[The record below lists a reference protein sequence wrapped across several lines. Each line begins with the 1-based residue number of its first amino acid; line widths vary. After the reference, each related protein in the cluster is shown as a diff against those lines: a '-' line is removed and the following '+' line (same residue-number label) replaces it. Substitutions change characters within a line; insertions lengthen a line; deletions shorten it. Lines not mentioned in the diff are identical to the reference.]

1 MTVARD
7 GGGRWLPGGG
17 SPNPAGRPSLP
28 ADLRKQLAEAAPGAV
43 ARLVELMHSPDERI
57 ALLACRELLDRHM
70 GRPAQAVEVQHHD
83 EARSVDIYHLHM
95 RQAAIDAIAARHA
108 AEDGDWSQV
117 PTETLTE
124 ILHEVDEAR
133 KRGPE
138 RMT

>member
-1 MTVARD
+1 MTIARD

-17 SPNPAGRPSLP
+17 SPNPAGRPALP
-28 ADLRKQLAEAAPGAV
+28 AQLKQDLAAAAPGAV
-43 ARLVELMHSPDERI
+43 ARLVELMASPDERI
-57 ALLACRELLDRHM
+57 ALLAAREILDRHM
-70 GRPAQAVEVQHHD
+70 GRPAQAVEVEATD

-117 PTETLTE
+117 PTPILAE
-124 ILHEVDEAR
+124 ILDEVTEAR

>member
-1 MTVARD
+1 M
-7 GGGRWLPGGG
+7 
-17 SPNPAGRPSLP
+17 P
-28 ADLRKQLAEAAPGAV
+28 ADLRKQLVEAAPGAV
-43 ARLVELMHSPDERI
+43 QALVDLLQDGDARIR
-57 ALLACRELLDRHM
+57 LLAAREILDRAL

-117 PTETLTE
+117 PTPILTE